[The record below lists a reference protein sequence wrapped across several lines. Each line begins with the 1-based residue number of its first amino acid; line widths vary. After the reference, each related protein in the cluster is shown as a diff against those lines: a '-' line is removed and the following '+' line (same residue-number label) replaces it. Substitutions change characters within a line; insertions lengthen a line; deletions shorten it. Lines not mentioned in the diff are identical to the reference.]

1 MSDKLD
7 EREEADKKDHK
18 PHPVSIKVNNRDVTV
33 PDRDVTGGQI
43 KQAADVPA
51 TFQLF
56 GPKGDEVENDQ
67 RVRVHKNE
75 RFTAISGQDVS

>member
-7 EREEADKKDHK
+7 EREKANQKDDK
-18 PHPVSIKVNNRDVTV
+18 PHPVSIKVNNREVTV

-51 TFQLF
+51 TFKLF
-56 GPKGDEVENDQ
+56 GPKGDEIANDQ
-67 RVRVHKNE
+67 RLRVHNNE

>member
-7 EREEADKKDHK
+7 ERQKADKDHD
-18 PHPVSIKVNNRDVTV
+18 PHPVSITVNNREVTV

-43 KQAADVPA
+43 KEAADVPA
-51 TFQLF
+51 TFKLF
-56 GPKGDEVENDQ
+56 GPHGDEVANDE
-67 RVRVHKNE
+67 RVRVHEHE